1 MNHKFFYFS
10 SFTISNNKTM
20 DLFKY
25 DAKLN
30 YITKSDGSVFLEISK
45 LNRFSNQTTEE
56 REKKTCF

>member
-1 MNHKFFYFS
+1 
-10 SFTISNNKTM
+10 M